1 MLAARELQVPT
12 VEEEAA
18 VAVAQVV
25 PLVRIAIS
33 PALILIHG
41 APLAPAT
48 VTKVAVEA
56 EVVQAAAEEA
66 VVQPAQ
72 VPVALSVFFSS
83 IQMPRSKTPLS
94 PPLVEALAEP
104 EAMAAMEAVEATA
117 VTVETVKMTVVPAET
132 EETGAQEGMAAKL
145 AVVPVA
151 QATEFTRAEIR
162 QPSLNS

>member
-1 MLAARELQVPT
+1 MLVPGELQVPT

-18 VAVAQVV
+18 VAVAQAV
-25 PLVRIAIS
+25 PLVQIAIS
-33 PALILIHG
+33 PALILIHL
-41 APLAPAT
+41 APHAPAT

-56 EVVQAAAEEA
+56 EVVQAAAEGA

-72 VPVALSVFFSS
+72 VPVARLVFFSS

-104 EAMAAMEAVEATA
+104 EAMVAMEAVEATA
-117 VTVETVKMTVVPAET
+117 VTVETVKMTVVRAET

-145 AVVPVA
+145 AAVLVA
-151 QATEFTRAEIR
+151 QATEFTRAAIP